1 MKGGNERRLMR
12 MEEVSGR
19 KDLTGGMKCGGEK
32 TCPWFPGLC
41 KRRKGELV
49 DGSKGGHSMRVKNQG
64 DGIDDWGQIQ
74 GETHSRNLQCKS

>member
-1 MKGGNERRLMR
+1 

-49 DGSKGGHSMRVKNQG
+49 DGSKGGRSMRVKNQG
-64 DGIDDWGQIQ
+64 GWD
-74 GETHSRNLQCKS
+74 